1 MKNKISNQE
10 LSEIARQKLDSNAE
24 LWKAESEYVKLEN
37 KETRVLQ
44 FNPEKIEPIKG
55 QYGIRISYTI
65 IDPNYANKGEKK
77 FEAGKLTS
85 KKIDSLLR
93 QGKTL
98 LKIIRDGAGK
108 DTSYKIEAA
117 N

>member
-1 MKNKISNQE
+1 M
-10 LSEIARQKLDSNAE
+10 
-24 LWKAESEYVKLEN
+24 ESRIRVC
-37 KETRVLQ
+37 ETGKQRDKGTAVQ
-44 FNPEKIEPIKG
+44 SRKDRAGKRPIC
-55 QYGIRISYTI
+55 IRNSYTI
-65 IDPNYANKGEKK
+65 IDPNYANKVEKK

-85 KKIDSLLR
+85 KKTDSLLR

-108 DTSYKIEAA
+108 DTSYKIETA